1 MAWSRAASRDEFPQR
16 LKIES
21 AMTEGTGELAT
32 LLAQLT
38 GEPIPF
44 PEKLAQAKPSLG
56 TGSQALG
63 YSQLNELL
71 LLGGLDRVHS
81 SFFAYLL
88 DGSLEYKNGSGFDTI
103 VQLEGGVERF
113 RQLAL
118 LLFGNVKFAFKTLS
132 TDPAELEAY
141 LRLLDPIPESLF
153 KSRHDPVLPVDA
165 IDPRD
170 AYLTG
175 YLVGGALQERL
186 AADPDDSEATELL
199 ERRAEII
206 AKSIRNQEAY
216 YASDHMDVY
225 VATSM
230 RTQHDF
236 IAIGNL
242 TRRIFGHPTLAE
254 LKLRWFDPTQAFCE
268 DRIDKGL
275 AEALMLKRASC
286 TIYLAQVTD
295 TLGKDSELA
304 STLAQGKAVIAFV
317 PEVSEGFLKEHF
329 ETLTESEPDRGEI
342 QVFLEQM
349 ELFDPSAAW
358 HDEEVQQWLRP
369 GTAGPTIDRV
379 KARLSER
386 IKSHYDK
393 RAGTLK
399 EAHPLGIQVN
409 LETGVA
415 NGVLVART
423 PDECAR
429 LIHGILTRTLAFEL
443 EETEHH
449 WVLREKISRSVF
461 RVMTKDA
468 MLTNTFWNFYLRG
481 EE

>member
-1 MAWSRAASRDEFPQR
+1 
-16 LKIES
+16 
-21 AMTEGTGELAT
+21 MTEETDELAT
-32 LLAQLT
+32 LLAQLS

-44 PEKLAQAKPSLG
+44 PEKLAQAKPSFG
-56 TGSQALG
+56 KESQALG

-88 DGSLEYKNGSGFDTI
+88 DGSLEYRNGSGFETI
-103 VQLEGGVERF
+103 EQLKEGVERF

-141 LRLLDPIPESLF
+141 LRLLDSMPDSHF
-153 KSRHDPVLPVDA
+153 KSRHDPVLPVDP

-175 YLVGGALQERL
+175 YLVGAALQERL
-186 AADPDDSEATELL
+186 TADPDDSEAKELL

-216 YASDHMDVY
+216 YASDHMDAY

-230 RTQHDF
+230 RAQHDF
-236 IAIGNL
+236 IAISNL
-242 TRRIFGHPTLAE
+242 TKRIFGHPMLAH

-304 STLAQGKAVIAFV
+304 STLAQGKPVIAFV
-317 PEVSEGFLKEHF
+317 PDVSEAFLTEHF
-329 ETLTESEPDRGEI
+329 ETLRESEPDRPEI
-342 QVFLEQM
+342 EVLLEQL

-358 HDEEVQQWLRP
+358 HDEEVQQWLGP
-369 GTAGPTIDRV
+369 GPAGPTIDRV
-379 KARLSER
+379 KARLSNR

-393 RAGTLK
+393 RARTLK

-423 PDECAR
+423 PEECAS